1 MEDKYILRDMIE
13 DDIDDLV
20 EIEETSF
27 HTPWTKG
34 SFKKELKNKF
44 AKYVVVEVDKKVVA
58 YAGVWLIVDEGHITN
73 VAVHSDYRGLKLGNL
88 VMEGIIKKCEENNI
102 RAMTLEVRVTNN
114 VARKLYEKYGFKNS
128 GIRPEYYKDTR
139 EDALIMWKE
148 F

>member
-1 MEDKYILRDMIE
+1 MENKYILRDMKEE
-13 DDIDDLV
+13 DIADLV
-20 EIEETSF
+20 EIEEKSF

-34 SFKKELKNKF
+34 AFKKELKNKM
-44 AKYVVVEVDKKVVA
+44 AKYVVIQVGQKVVA

-73 VAVHSDYRGLKLGNL
+73 VAVHPDYRGKKFGNV
-88 VMEGIIKKCEENNI
+88 VMEGIIGKCQENNI
-102 RAMTLEVRVTNN
+102 KAMTLEVRVTNN

-128 GIRPEYYKDTR
+128 GIRPEYYQDTR